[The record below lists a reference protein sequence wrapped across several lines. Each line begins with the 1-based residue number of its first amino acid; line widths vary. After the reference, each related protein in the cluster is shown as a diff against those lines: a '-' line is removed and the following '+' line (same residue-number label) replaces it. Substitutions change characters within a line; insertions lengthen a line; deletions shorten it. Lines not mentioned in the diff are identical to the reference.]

1 MRGRPGLGGRWHP
14 AGRTFITETLLLMKA
29 GAFYNYRHSS
39 RRDRRDRPIVV
50 ENFGFFEFFGFF
62 GFGGGD
68 VDLANR

>member
-62 GFGGGD
+62 GFGGD
-68 VDLANR
+68 VDLANS